1 MWHSLASTKAA
12 AIAEQKNGCPYL
24 FFILP
29 LYVVHCSRLNYS
41 ANDITTVQTHNIC
54 WTSVQNI
61 PPKKVYWEYTVS
73 PSLGMLLLVEHDK
86 NCVVWF
92 YKEKKVSLAWRTEI
106 SGRIKRHLDSSL
118 IHTRNAIFVDHNDGD
133 ENFFFHFL
141 LYDIA
146 HSCCTIMEK
155 ASNRH
160 VMVIIHKYVFY
171 CVAS

>member
-1 MWHSLASTKAA
+1 M
-12 AIAEQKNGCPYL
+12 
-24 FFILP
+24 
-29 LYVVHCSRLNYS
+29 
-41 ANDITTVQTHNIC
+41 
-54 WTSVQNI
+54 
-61 PPKKVYWEYTVS
+61 S
-73 PSLGMLLLVEHDK
+73 PSLGMLLLEEHDE

-160 VMVIIHKYVFY
+160 VMVIYINMYFIVWPPSEKMIII
-171 CVAS
+171 ASVIVIPF